1 MGLLSTEVEV
11 RLTGS
16 NIKYYEDLGYEIPR
30 YFNKNNNKY
39 MVKRGT
45 TILVKI
51 KDLKI
56 DLNYTDL
63 IIKSADEFKIET
75 TDSSIKCKGKNST
88 LTIKDKKNYFNKKTK
103 LNQSA

>member
-51 KDLKI
+51 KDL
-56 DLNYTDL
+56 
-63 IIKSADEFKIET
+63 S
-75 TDSSIKCKGKNST
+75 
-88 LTIKDKKNYFNKKTK
+88 
-103 LNQSA
+103 